1 MRAVQLSAA
10 GPVLSAEPPVRHEG
24 AHGVLVRTELMGVC
38 RSDLKEV
45 AGTRGGPGQFG
56 HELVGEVVD
65 SSTARLPPG
74 TRVCL
79 DPNPPVRR
87 GTGFARALWVCGEED
102 AVARALPVA
111 PSGVSA
117 RRLVFAEPAAC
128 AAHCLTTAARHRG
141 TDLRG
146 TAVCVLGAGVAG
158 VLITALARRA
168 GAVAALRNRSPDRLR
183 FLRDNG
189 ILPDEVAR
197 RVAPDSQDV
206 VVVAASFVFPE
217 LLEEALRL
225 VRPGGLVLL
234 YGGTRAGDRLSG
246 LDCDLDGVRRGE
258 LAVPVRWRGKP
269 VVVGGSYGTSPTD
282 FALALEALA
291 HDRVGVERLV
301 TREVDL
307 VDLPDVLRELT
318 ATRYLGKV
326 LVRP

>member
-1 MRAVQLSAA
+1 MRAVHLSAA
-10 GPVLSAEPPVRHEG
+10 GPVLSADPPVRPEG

-45 AGTRGGPGQFG
+45 TGTRGGPGQFG
-56 HELVGEVVD
+56 HELVGAVVD
-65 SSTARLPPG
+65 STTARLPPG

-87 GTGFARALWVCGEED
+87 GTGFARELWVCGEED
-102 AVARALPVA
+102 DVARALPVA
-111 PSGVSA
+111 PPGVAA

-141 TDLRG
+141 ADLRG
-146 TAVCVLGAGVAG
+146 AAVCVLGAGVAG
-158 VLITALARRA
+158 VLIAALARRA
-168 GAVAALRNRSPDRLR
+168 GAVAALRNRTADRLD

-189 ILPDEVAR
+189 VLPEEVSR
-197 RVAPDSQDV
+197 PVAPDSQDV
-206 VVVAASFVFPE
+206 VVVAASFVFPD

-225 VRPGGLVLL
+225 LRPGGLVLL
-234 YGGTRAGDRLSG
+234 YGGTRAGDRLPG

-258 LAVPVRWRGKP
+258 RAVSALWRGKP
-269 VVVGGSYGTSPTD
+269 VVVGGSYGTSTAD
-282 FALALEALA
+282 FALALEALV
-291 HDRVGVERLV
+291 DDGMGVERLV

-307 VDLPDVLRELT
+307 ADLPAVLRELV
-318 ATRYLGKV
+318 ATRHLGKV